1 MLKPFYVRC
10 SERTRKTDVKGTS
23 GRHDRTVCIISVIVY
38 VFQWYFSSEVSNYL
52 CIIRKILFCKIV
64 VVYSFTLR
72 QEGVEASRSFAW
84 TSGEGQN
91 SSSFL
96 NLRVLGGIRTYKN
109 TITLRFYGEFIH
121 GAAKEVAYTPGVVH
135 VPVGAL
141 LWGRR
146 RQALNRWGGSGTEKK
161 KCTDGISPAMEI
173 SSLCLS
179 SMESIERCLAVCCES
194 ALGRGLSNQTTYVA
208 CTGTEPFAVEWRDQI
223 LSWALFRL
231 QGLTIVWVH

>member
-23 GRHDRTVCIISVIVY
+23 DRHDRTVCIISVIFY

-96 NLRVLGGIRTYKN
+96 NLRVLDGVRTYKN

-121 GAAKEVAYTPGVVH
+121 GAAKEVASTPGVVH

-141 LWGRR
+141 LRERR

-161 KCTDGISPAMEI
+161 
-173 SSLCLS
+173 
-179 SMESIERCLAVCCES
+179 RS
-194 ALGRGLSNQTTYVA
+194 ALMASVLPWRFPHCVSALWNPSRDAWLYAEKV
-208 CTGTEPFAVEWRDQI
+208 PWVEVF
-223 LSWALFRL
+223 LTRL
-231 QGLTIVWVH
+231 PM